1 VDTTVG
7 GLCLPMAQLCDDRTT
22 FVFWDAYH
30 TSDATNQVIADC
42 LYADMVSAG
51 AVQGNGNVTTASTRA
66 PRVIVDRAASK
77 ALKYR
82 QQINRPL
89 CAGTTPSPIRYDGD
103 E

>member
-1 VDTTVG
+1 
-7 GLCLPMAQLCDDRTT
+7 MAQLCDDRTT

-30 TSDATNQVIADC
+30 TSDATNQVIADR

-51 AVQGNGNVTTASTRA
+51 AVQGNGNVTT
-66 PRVIVDRAASK
+66 ASK